1 MWFKKKKEEF
11 MSVQFDDSHY
21 GASRGVKIGTQINK
35 FQEKGYEFVS
45 VIGSYYDDHSNCNR
59 ANVLFRK
66 T

>member
-1 MWFKKKKEEF
+1 MWFKKKKQEF
-11 MSVQFDDSHY
+11 VSVQFDDSYY
-21 GASRGVKIGTQINK
+21 GTSHGVKIGTQINK

-45 VIGSYYDDHSNCNR
+45 IIGAYYDDNSRCNR